1 MGTKSMYVYNFL
13 IFAILKLV
21 QKILLSQ
28 VEKLHISV
36 ADWLWSLKLLQASKA
51 TKRNTRLTNIPRG
64 TNSSCSCSP
73 DRHQG
78 SHPDKDQIQKLE
90 SNLRF
95 ELQPL
100 ESIPSRDPT
109 ILPQTVLAHSSPFIQ
124 VNTQTVSP
132 KGLLKRSG
140 VCTLSQRIGI
150 NSRQSYG
157 F

>member
-1 MGTKSMYVYNFL
+1 MGTKSMYVYKSL

-51 TKRNTRLTNIPRG
+51 TKRNTRLTKIPRG

-73 DRHQG
+73 DGLQG
-78 SHPDKDQIQKLE
+78 SHPDKDQLQQLE
-90 SNLRF
+90 SNIRF
-95 ELQPL
+95 QLQPL
-100 ESIPSRDPT
+100 EESRPRDPT

-124 VNTQTVSP
+124 VNTQNVSP
-132 KGLLKRSG
+132 KGLLKRIG
-140 VCTLSQRIGI
+140 VCTPSQRIRI
-150 NSRQSYG
+150 N
-157 F
+157 